1 MFCKRKADN
10 IMMKKIISL
19 LLIVLIL
26 LSFFSGCNDEENPEN
41 TTKAQSADTLDNT
54 IVLPYITSDAINPYM
69 CETNEN
75 MNISALIFESLFT
88 INSDF
93 SVKPVLAKSY
103 KTEGLLVKVTINS
116 DIRFSDNSLLTT
128 ADVVTSFE
136 KAKASSQYAQSL
148 TNFESAIATDST
160 TVAFTM
166 KSLKQNPALCLDF
179 PIVRESETGVIGT
192 GVYMIK
198 DSFLEVNEYSSS
210 ASAVRNKKIKL
221 KELPKGE
228 GLYYGVEVGSIS
240 AYYDDLSSGSVTPAT
255 TQTVSVAT
263 NNLIYLGFN
272 ASENEPLSDKEVR
285 KAVSLA
291 INRENIVTSC
301 FQTHAQPSAYPFNP
315 SWANAP
321 DTANDMLSSDLQKAE
336 NILRNAK
343 YEKNYLGIYYKDSSV
358 LDLTLVVNS
367 ENGFKK
373 AVAKAI
379 STELKKIGMN
389 VNVVET
395 DSASVMSI
403 IESKNFDMYIGEIKQ
418 TNDMSLSPF
427 FSESNNASKGIDADS
442 SVAKMYSNYENG
454 LKTLNDFIKVY
465 NDEMP
470 FAAICYRKGILY
482 CTKELADNVNGTYK
496 SVYSNINSWH
506 FNKSY

>member
-10 IMMKKIISL
+10 IKMKKIISV
-19 LLIVLIL
+19 LLIILML
-26 LSFFSGCNDEENPEN
+26 LSFFSGCNGDETPEN
-41 TTKAQSADTLDNT
+41 TTDVKNGDSPDST
-54 IVLPYITSDAINPYM
+54 IVLPYITNDEINPYM

-75 MNISALIFESLFT
+75 MNISALIFEPLFT

-93 SVKPVLAKSY
+93 TVKPVLAKSY
-103 KTEGLLVKVTINS
+103 KVEGLLVKVTINS
-116 DIRFSDNSLLTT
+116 NARFSDNSLLTT
-128 ADVVTSFE
+128 ADVVASFE
-136 KAKASSQYAQSL
+136 KAKLSSHYAQPL
-148 TNFESAIATDST
+148 KNFETAIATDST

-179 PIVRESETGVIGT
+179 PIVRETESEIIGT
-192 GVYMIK
+192 GVYKIK
-198 DSFLEVNEYSSS
+198 DYSLEVNEYSAS

-221 KELPKGE
+221 KELPKGD

-272 ASENEPLSDKEVR
+272 ASENQPLADKEVR

-301 FQTHAQPSAYPFNP
+301 FQTHAQPSVYPFNP
-315 SWANAP
+315 SWVNAP
-321 DTANDMLSSDLQKAE
+321 DMNPDMLSSNLQKAE
-336 NILRNAK
+336 ETLKNAG
-343 YEKNYLGIYYKDSSV
+343 YEKNYLGVYYKESSV
-358 LDLTLVVNS
+358 LELTLAVNS

-379 STELKKIGMN
+379 STELEKIGMSI
-389 VNVVET
+389 NVVET
-395 DSASVMSI
+395 DSASMLGI
-403 IESKNFDMYIGEIKQ
+403 IENKNFDMYIGEIKQ

-427 FSESNNASKGIDADS
+427 FSDGNDVSKGIDKNSAS
-442 SVAKMYSNYENG
+442 AKTYSDYESG
-454 LKTLNDFIKVY
+454 IKDLNDFVKVY